1 MSPRAFLL
9 ATLGGLAERRVAVAA
24 ACGALVIFAAVTL
37 FRMPLQ
43 LLPEIRY
50 PQIRII
56 SDIPGQTS
64 GVIEESVNAPIE
76 AALAGIPGI
85 VQLESRS
92 GDGRSYL
99 DLFFSPG
106 YDLDRALRDVTQAVQ
121 RAQPQ
126 IPAGFPEPRIF
137 AVATTEEP
145 ALQIAVG
152 SPYLT
157 PAEIR
162 QRLRTTLL
170 PRLRS
175 IRGVEAVYMG
185 REEIPELVVEI
196 DPARQ
201 AAARVSLEAIEA
213 TLLQATLPPPS
224 SAMRTRDFEGLVV
237 LGNNVWSPERLLARH
252 VPVAGS
258 EHSVPLG
265 AFARAHFTRSE
276 EGLRTRLDGEA
287 AVLVS
292 VYRSTDGHSLRLA
305 RATRE
310 VLDELAGAEVF
321 SGLEAEVLF
330 DDSVVTRSAVKSVIT
345 AAVGGA
351 LLAML
356 LLVFGLGHR
365 RYTPLVAVIVA
376 VSLAASV
383 IVLALM
389 GETLNL
395 LTLAGLV
402 LSVGLGLDYSII
414 YFDRLDRLGARV
426 ERPHIQAMV
435 DVAGPLLGALLTTI
449 AAVVPFLLVHGPVA
463 LLFRPL
469 IVTIIVAGVF
479 CFLFALLVLPVFVRA
494 AAGAAGAALAS
505 GALPAGEP
513 HRSRLRRQPFIWGT
527 TIALA
532 GVLILGGRAL
542 PFEVLPVVDDGF
554 VNVRVTHPA
563 GITAAEMDGI
573 GRRLESGLAEI
584 PGTAALFTTVGGYF
598 REGLPA
604 FRPGT
609 ADFMV
614 RVDLEGTRTTS
625 ALWAERARASL
636 REAGVPGLNISVTPP
651 QIRGVRTR
659 LAEADLVVVLTREDG
674 DLLALG
680 DAQSQVIEI
689 LRGTQ
694 GLVGV
699 QRVRGGV
706 SPRWVAEPHYD
717 LLAANGIAPPTL
729 NRAAAYVLD
738 GTVLRQRMQHGEPL
752 ALRVRYDRQVAGGP
766 HQLQEV
772 RVPAGNG
779 GASRLGDLVEFR
791 LVEEPTNI
799 ERREGQRVIRVAAQL
814 DPAGPG
820 AGSVERSVRQAL
832 HTAGLPAGVGW
843 WLEGEIDALR
853 ETSRTFAIAIA
864 LALILVM
871 TLLTVQY
878 GSFSLA
884 LAGLI
889 TIPISGA
896 GAILLLWIMGRSLD
910 AMVLAGLL
918 IAIGVVT
925 NNVIL
930 ILSRGQEAAE
940 GPDAIPL
947 SDALILAARDR
958 LRPITLTVLSTVLG
972 MSPLLLGGAEVFG
985 LLQPL
990 AIALVGTLLVS
1001 IPIAFLLLPGIA
1013 AALSRRSV
1021 VVVSRNP
1028 GDHHSCAR

>member
-1 MSPRAFLL
+1 MISPRAILL
-9 ATLGGLAERRVAVAA
+9 AILAGLSKRRVAVAA
-24 ACGALVIFAAVTL
+24 SCAAIVLFAGVAL

-64 GVIEESVNAPIE
+64 RVIEESVNEPIE

-99 DLFFSPG
+99 DLVFAPG

-137 AVATTEEP
+137 AVSTTEQP

-152 SPYLT
+152 SPSLT

-162 QRLRTTLL
+162 QRLRTSLL
-170 PRLRS
+170 PRLRAVT
-175 IRGVEAVYMG
+175 GVEAVYMG
-185 REEIPELVVEI
+185 REEVPELVVEI
-196 DPARQ
+196 DPVRQ
-201 AAARVSLEAIEA
+201 AAAGVSLEAVEA
-213 TLLQATLPPPS
+213 TLLQATQPPPS
-224 SAMRTRDFEGLVV
+224 SAMRTQDFEGLAV
-237 LGNNVWSPERLLARH
+237 LGDNAWSPRRFEERH
-252 VPVAGS
+252 VPVAGTG
-258 EHSVPLG
+258 HAVPLG
-265 AFARAHFTRSE
+265 AFARVRFTSSE
-276 EGLRTRLDGEA
+276 ESLRTRLDGES

-292 VYRSTDGHSLRLA
+292 VYRSTDGHSLRLSRDA
-305 RATRE
+305 RA
-310 VLDELAGAEVF
+310 VIDELNGSEIFRA
-321 SGLEAEVLF
+321 LEAEILF
-330 DDSVVTRSAVKSVIT
+330 DDSVVTRGAVRSVIT
-345 AAVGGA
+345 AAISGA
-351 LLAML
+351 VLAML

-383 IVLALM
+383 ILLAAL

-395 LTLAGLV
+395 LTLAGLL

-414 YFDRLDRLGARV
+414 YFDRLDRLGARGD
-426 ERPHIQAMV
+426 RPHLEAMG
-435 DVAGPLLGALLTTI
+435 DVIGPLLGALLTTI
-449 AAVVPFLLVHGPVA
+449 AAVVPFLLVRGPVA

-469 IVTIIVAGVF
+469 IVTVIVAGIF
-479 CFLFALLVLPVFVRA
+479 CFLFAVVVLPVFVR
-494 AAGAAGAALAS
+494 LAP
-505 GALPAGEP
+505 GTEPHTTPPAPAGGG
-513 HRSRLRRQPFIWGT
+513 RWRWLRGPSVIWGST
-527 TIALA
+527 VVLA
-532 GVLILGGRAL
+532 GILILGGGAL

-563 GITAAEMDGI
+563 GITAAEMDRI
-573 GRRLESGLAEI
+573 ARRVESRLAEV
-584 PGTAALFTTVGGYF
+584 PGTDALFTTVGGYF

-614 RVDLEGTRTTS
+614 RVDLEGAGTTS
-625 ALWAERARASL
+625 AAWAEGARAAF
-636 REAGVPGLNISVTPP
+636 RELGQPGLSASITPP

-659 LAEADLVVVLTREDG
+659 LADADLVVVLTREDG
-674 DLLALG
+674 DLLTLG
-680 DAQSQVIEI
+680 ESEGQVVDL
-689 LRGTQ
+689 LRGIP
-694 GLVGV
+694 GLLGV

-706 SPRWVAEPHYD
+706 SPRWVADPRYD
-717 LLAANGIAPPTL
+717 LLAANGIEPVAL
-729 NRAAAYVLD
+729 NRAASYALA
-738 GTVLRQRMQHGEPL
+738 GTVIRQRMMNGEPL
-752 ALRVRYDRQVAGGP
+752 ALRARYDRAGAGGP
-766 HQLQEV
+766 HQLQEA
-772 RVPAGNG
+772 RVPSRNG
-779 GASRLGDLVEFR
+779 GDMRLGDLVDFR
-791 LVEEPTNI
+791 LIEEPTNI

-820 AGSVERSVRQAL
+820 AAAVERSVRQAL
-832 HTAGLPAGVGW
+832 LAGGLPAGVGW

-853 ETSRTFAIAIA
+853 ETSRTFAISIV
-864 LALILVM
+864 LALLLVL
-871 TLLTVQY
+871 TLLIMQY
-878 GSFSLA
+878 GSVPLA

-889 TIPISGA
+889 SIPLCAA
-896 GAILLLWIMGRSLD
+896 GAILLLWVMSRPLD

-918 IAIGVVT
+918 IAIGVVA

-930 ILSRGQEAAE
+930 VLSHGQEAAE
-940 GPDAIPL
+940 GPDALPL
-947 SDALILAARDR
+947 DEALVLAARDR

-1001 IPIAFLLLPGIA
+1001 IPMAYFLLPGIA
-1013 AALSRRSV
+1013 AAMVAAARRL
-1021 VVVSRNP
+1021 
-1028 GDHHSCAR
+1028 

>member
-1 MSPRAFLL
+1 MSPRSLL
-9 ATLGGLAERRVAVAA
+9 LTVLGGLAERRVAVAA
-24 ACGALVIFAAVTL
+24 ACGALVIFAAVAL

-64 GVIEESVNAPIE
+64 RVIEESVNEPIE

-121 RAQPQ
+121 RAQSQ
-126 IPAGFPEPRIF
+126 IPAGYPEPRIF

-152 SPYLT
+152 SSHLT

-175 IRGVEAVYMG
+175 IPGVEAVYMG
-185 REEIPELVVEI
+185 REEVPELVVEI

-213 TLLQATLPPPS
+213 TLLQATSPPPS
-224 SAMRTRDFEGLVV
+224 SAMRTHDFEGLVV
-237 LGNNVWSPERLLARH
+237 LGDNVWSPERLLGRH
-252 VPVAGS
+252 VPVTGS
-258 EHSVPLG
+258 EHTIPLD
-265 AFARAHFTRSE
+265 AIARAHITRSE
-276 EGLRTRLDGEA
+276 EGLRSRLDGES

-305 RATRE
+305 RAARG
-310 VLDELAGAEVF
+310 VLDELAGSEVF
-321 SGLEAEVLF
+321 SGLEAAVLF
-330 DDSVVTRSAVKSVIT
+330 DDSVVTRSAVRSVIT

-356 LLVFGLGHR
+356 LLFFGLGHR

-383 IVLALM
+383 IVLAIM

-414 YFDRLDRLGARV
+414 YFDRLDRLGAEV
-426 ERPHIQAMV
+426 ERPYLQAMI
-435 DVAGPLLGALLTTI
+435 DVAGPLLGALLTTV

-469 IVTIIVAGVF
+469 IVTVIVAGVF

-494 AAGAAGAALAS
+494 APGTTA
-505 GALPAGEP
+505 
-513 HRSRLRRQPFIWGT
+513 HRSAPRAPGGMDRWSRVRRQPFIWAT

-532 GVLILGGRAL
+532 GVLILGGGAL

-554 VNVRVTHPA
+554 VNIRVTHPA

-573 GRRLESGLAEI
+573 ARQLEARLVEV
-584 PGTAALFTTVGGYF
+584 PGTASLFTTVGGYF

-614 RVDLEGTRTTS
+614 RVDLEGAGTSS
-625 ALWAERARASL
+625 ALWAERARATL
-636 REAGVPGLNISVTPP
+636 REAGFPGLSISITPP

-659 LAEADLVVVLTREDG
+659 LADADLVVVLTREDG

-680 DAQSQVIEI
+680 DAQSRVIEI
-689 LRGTQ
+689 LRGIP

-706 SPRWVAEPHYD
+706 SPRWVAEPQYH
-717 LLAANGIAPPTL
+717 LLAANGITPAAL
-729 NRAAAYVLD
+729 NRTAAYALD
-738 GTVLRQRMQHGEPL
+738 GTVLRQRMLHGEPL
-752 ALRVRYDRQVAGGP
+752 ALRVRYDREVAGGP
-766 HQLQEV
+766 HQLQEA
-772 RVPAGNG
+772 RIPAGNG
-779 GASRLGDLVEFR
+779 GAARLGDLVEFR
-791 LVEEPTNI
+791 LIEEPTNI

-820 AGSVERSVRQAL
+820 AGTVERNVRQAL
-832 HTAGLPAGVGW
+832 HNASFQAGVGW

-853 ETSRTFAIAIA
+853 ETSRTFGIAIV
-864 LALILVM
+864 LALILVL

-878 GSFSLA
+878 GSVPLA
-884 LAGLI
+884 TAGLL
-889 TIPISGA
+889 TIPLSGA
-896 GAILLLWIMGRSLD
+896 GAILLLWLMSRSLD

-918 IAIGVVT
+918 IAIGVVA

-930 ILSRGQEAAE
+930 VLSRGQEAAE

-947 SDALILAARDR
+947 DEALVMAARDR

-1013 AALSRRSV
+1013 TALTRAAARS
-1021 VVVSRNP
+1021 
-1028 GDHHSCAR
+1028 